1 VPYEPAS
8 AGAVPS
14 DSSPSDGSLF
24 GRQDDARNPFS
35 GNAPTP
41 TRRPSTALARDR
53 EGARLNSNETA
64 VEGSERPA
72 PEEPG
77 RQAAAITRTR
87 PVGSVEKIGPPK
99 GVGRLDAIQDLDP
112 TTPEDDPFAPLGL
125 RVGTFILRPSLE
137 QGLTY
142 TTNADYSPNGT
153 DALLSETTLR
163 LNAISD
169 WSEHSASLDAYG
181 TFRDSLSGYDLRE
194 TSAGALAALNLNLG
208 EETRARTTL
217 GYERAPETAS
227 SPVTIEGTVSEPIRQ
242 TFSGSI
248 GVEREVGRALF
259 AATGRVEHD
268 RYGDAELSN
277 GDSLSQEDRN
287 STLATLSLRAGYEI
301 SPVLMPFL
309 EGEVGRRFYQKEVDS
324 AGFERSSDR
333 LGARAG
339 LAVDLGEKL
348 SGEVSGGWIREQ
360 FDDDRLAPIEGPTL
374 NALITWSPERET
386 TVVAS
391 ASTTVE
397 GTTNAG
403 ESGSILHSGE
413 ISLERQVRSN
423 LTANGLI
430 GAGYRD
436 YSGGTS
442 HDLLFNAQVGATWWL
457 NRYTGITGRLR
468 HESLRSNIDGRDY
481 DASSVFLGMT
491 LQR

>member
-1 VPYEPAS
+1 MPYEPAS
-8 AGAVPS
+8 AGAVPA
-14 DSSPSDGSLF
+14 DSSTSDGSLF
-24 GRQDDARNPFS
+24 GQRDDARSAFS
-35 GNAPTP
+35 DNTPTP
-41 TRRPSTALARDR
+41 TRRPSTAAARDR
-53 EGARLNSNETA
+53 ERARLNSAETA
-64 VEGSERPA
+64 VEGSEQPA
-72 PEEPG
+72 PEDTG
-77 RQAAAITRTR
+77 RQATAIVRTP
-87 PVGSVEKIGPPK
+87 PVGSVEKIGPPE
-99 GVGRLDAIQDLDP
+99 GTGRLDAIQDLDP
-112 TTPEDDPFAPLGL
+112 TNPEDNPFAPLGL

-194 TSAGALAALNLNLG
+194 TSAGALAALNLDLG

-217 GYERAPETAS
+217 EYERAPETAS

-248 GVEREVGRALF
+248 GLEREVGRALF
-259 AATGRVEHD
+259 GATGRIEHD

-301 SPVLMPFL
+301 SPVLAPFV
-309 EGEVGRRFYQKEVDS
+309 EGEVGRRFYQQETDG

-348 SGEVSGGWIREQ
+348 SGEISGGWIREQ

-423 LTANGLI
+423 LTANGMI

-436 YSGGTS
+436 YSGSTS
-442 HDLLFNAQVGATWWL
+442 HDFLFNAQVGATWWL

-468 HESLRSNIDGRDY
+468 HESLRSNIEGRDY